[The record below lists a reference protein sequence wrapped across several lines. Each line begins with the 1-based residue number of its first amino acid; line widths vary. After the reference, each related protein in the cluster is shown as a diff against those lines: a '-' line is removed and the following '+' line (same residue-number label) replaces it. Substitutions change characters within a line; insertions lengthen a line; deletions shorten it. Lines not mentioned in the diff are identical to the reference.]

1 MQTRVYV
8 RTYVCFN
15 RLVLVESLDVV
26 GPLLIQTIS
35 TYRNKHAIHG
45 LPFTASHAATY
56 SMSLRSIT
64 SHIAENQHL
73 REKYKCV

>member
-1 MQTRVYV
+1 MQTRVYI

-26 GPLLIQTIS
+26 GPLLIQTIN

-45 LPFTASHAATY
+45 PPFTASHSATY
-56 SMSLRSIT
+56 
-64 SHIAENQHL
+64 
-73 REKYKCV
+73 